1 MLGQYYCP
9 GVRKLGSQALAAHGL
24 FSCLRLCWNAATPHS
39 FTYRLSFQVQWRG
52 QVVSKETTWLTKP
65 KIFTTKYWLF
75 IGKKKKKPPLP
86 LFKETTHFL
95 QIPPIFHRCPFPAAG
110 CRTALASGLRQGH
123 VLALSSVTLTVLK
136 SAAQVFSRML
146 LIWGLSHL
154 GRGCR
159 FLGRGPLRHDVSMSW
174 CLIRGR

>member
-1 MLGQYYCP
+1 MSRGQEAWLAGP
-9 GVRKLGSQALAAHGL
+9 SRARPVFVFEALLECGH
-24 FSCLRLCWNAATPHS
+24 TP
-39 FTYRLSFQVQWRG
+39 FIYLPFSFQFQWRG

-75 IGKKKKKPPLP
+75 IRKKKKSPLP

-123 VLALSSVTLTVLK
+123 VLSLSSVTLTVLK

-146 LIWGLSHL
+146 LIRGLSHL

-159 FLGRGPLRHDVSMSW
+159 FLGRGPLRRDASMSL